1 MNRLL
6 AEARKKLISA
16 PNTICLERA
25 NLVTEAYRAHEG
37 EPAPLLRAHAFS
49 HVLRNMTLDLDSN
62 PIFAGNTS
70 SRPRAWMLLP
80 EYGFNVPDQAVVEN
94 PSLDGFLDGDA
105 IPNEL
110 RQFWAGRSFG
120 GGAGVG
126 HLAVDLNRV
135 VTEGLEAIHQETL
148 SCLDDGTSE
157 QKDYRAAMLL
167 CCRAVIQWANRYST
181 EARAAAATCADP
193 EKKAALLRVADACAH
208 VPAKPARNM
217 FEALQSISLVHLAIA
232 IEGHGYSVSPG
243 LLDRVLRPY
252 YDGDP
257 ETTDLIAAFMLK
269 LASNSIWGTHSKTQ
283 AITLGGLDADG
294 ADACSDLTLCFLDAC
309 EMIRLPDPH
318 VFLRW
323 HSEMDPRVKR
333 RAIEMLGS
341 GLSMPMLIS
350 DEQTVRGFVN
360 AGIPEPD
367 AWSYCV
373 IGCNE
378 LGIPGLLADS
388 ASGPTINDLALL
400 NNALLSIEQPDS
412 ADMDDV
418 MDAVRKT
425 LHGHL
430 TQALGNRRRHFEAM
444 AMRMPTPFTS
454 ALMDGC
460 VKHGCDLL
468 CGMRHSLPLVME
480 NGFANAVNTLAAI
493 DHLVFQTG
501 PVLRDLSGAPEHPEP
516 VEGAKARSGNPETGR
531 YRLSELIAALKNG
544 LSDSLRAEIARVPK
558 WGNDDDRA
566 DRWALE
572 WQRIRT
578 EVMREVEAETG
589 ERRHINGHLVRS
601 LNYIAGSRVGAS
613 LDGREPFA
621 PLADSIGAHQG
632 TAARGPTA
640 VLNSVLKLDYA
651 AHWPGGYNLNLTL
664 PPSTDDNSIANLQAL
679 VEAFFANGGQEL
691 QIACLDADVLRDAIS
706 NPALHA
712 DLLVRVAGFNA
723 FFVRLSPA
731 QQEEVIARAAAVG

>member
-6 AEARKKLISA
+6 AEARERLVSA

-25 NLVTEAYRAHEG
+25 NLVTEAYRLHEG
-37 EPAPLLRAHAFS
+37 EPAPMLRAHAFA

-105 IPNEL
+105 IPDDL
-110 RQFWAGRSFG
+110 RQFWACRSFG
-120 GGAGVG
+120 GGAGAG
-126 HLAVDLNRV
+126 HLAVDLKRV
-135 VTEGLEAIHQETL
+135 VTEGLQSIEQEAL
-148 SCLDDGTSE
+148 SCLADGTDE
-157 QKDYRAAMLL
+157 QTNYRAAMLL
-167 CCRAVIQWANRYST
+167 CCKAVIQWAERYSA
-181 EARAAAATCADP
+181 EARAAANICADP
-193 EKKAALLRVADACAH
+193 EKKAALIRIADACAH
-208 VPAKPARNM
+208 VPARPARNM
-217 FEALQSISLVHLAIA
+217 FEALQSIALIHLAIA

-252 YDGDP
+252 YDGNP
-257 ETTDLIAAFMLK
+257 ETTELLAAFMLK

-294 ADACSDLTLCFLDAC
+294 NDTCSDLTLCFLNAC

-323 HSEMDPRVKR
+323 HASMDGRVKR
-333 RAIEMLGS
+333 RAMELLGS

-360 AGIPEPD
+360 AGIPERD

-388 ASGPTINDLALL
+388 ASGPTINDLAIV
-400 NNALLSIEQPDS
+400 NSALLSIEQPDS
-412 ADMDDV
+412 ADMSDV
-418 MDAVRKT
+418 MDAVRRS
-425 LHGHL
+425 LHAHL
-430 TQALGNRRRHFEAM
+430 TQAVCNRRRHFESM
-444 AMRMPTPFTS
+444 AQRMPTPFTS

-460 VKHGCDLL
+460 VARGCDLL
-468 CGMRHSLPLVME
+468 SEMRYSLPLIME
-480 NGFANAVNTLAAI
+480 NGFANAVNSLAAI
-493 DHLVFQTG
+493 DHLVF
-501 PVLRDLSGAPEHPEP
+501 RDLSAAHEHPEP
-516 VEGAKARSGNPETGR
+516 AEPVEARGAKARNGNPETAGHK
-531 YRLSELIAALKNG
+531 LSELIAALTYG
-544 LSDSLRAEIARVPK
+544 LSDPLRAEIARAPK

-578 EVMREVEAETG
+578 EVMRAVEAETG

-601 LNYIAGSRVGAS
+601 LNYIAGSKVGAS

-621 PLADSIGAHQG
+621 PLADSIGAQQG
-632 TAARGPTA
+632 TAAKGPTA

-664 PPSTDDNSIANLQAL
+664 PPATDSNSIANLLAL

-691 QIACLDADVLRDAIS
+691 QIACLDPDVLRDARA
-706 NPALHA
+706 NPGQHA

-731 QQEEVIARAAAVG
+731 QQDEVIARAVKAE

>member
-6 AEARKKLISA
+6 AEARQRLVCA

-25 NLVTEAYRAHEG
+25 KLVTEAYRKYEG
-37 EPAPLLRAHAFS
+37 EPAPLLRAHAFA

-70 SRPRAWMLLP
+70 SQPRAWMLLP
-80 EYGFNVPDQAVVEN
+80 EYGFNVPEQAIIEN
-94 PSLDGFLDGDA
+94 PSLDGFLAGDA
-105 IPNEL
+105 IPDDL
-110 RQFWAGRSFG
+110 RRFWAGRSFG

-126 HLAVDLNRV
+126 HLAVDLKRV
-135 VTEGLEAIHQETL
+135 VTEGLAAIQREAV
-148 SCLDDGTSE
+148 SCLNDGDGNAAS
-157 QKDYRAAMLL
+157 YRAAMLL
-167 CCRAVIQWANRYST
+167 CCRALIQWAERYST
-181 EARAAAATCADP
+181 EARASAIACTDP
-193 EKKAALLRVADACAH
+193 DKKAALMRVADACAH
-208 VPAKPARNM
+208 VPANPARNM
-217 FEALQSISLVHLAIA
+217 FEALQSITLVHLAIA

-243 LLDRVLRPY
+243 LLDRVLLPY

-283 AITLGGLDADG
+283 AITLGGLDANG
-294 ADACSDLTLCFLDAC
+294 EDACSDLTLQFLDAC

-318 VFLRW
+318 VFVRW
-323 HSEMDPRVKR
+323 HPRMDSRVKR
-333 RAIEMLGS
+333 RALKMLGS

-350 DEQTVRGFVN
+350 DEQTVRGFVR
-360 AGIPEPD
+360 AGIPERD

-400 NNALLSIEQPDS
+400 NNALLSIKHPDS
-412 ADMDDV
+412 TDMNGV
-418 MDAVRKT
+418 LAAVRDA
-425 LHGHL
+425 LHARLVQLL
-430 TQALGNRRRHFEAM
+430 TNHRRHFETM
-444 AMRMPTPFTS
+444 ADCVPTPFTS

-460 VKHGCDLL
+460 VKRGCDLL
-468 CGMRHSLPLVME
+468 LGMRYSLPLVME
-480 NGFANAVNTLAAI
+480 NGFANTVNSLAAI
-493 DHLVFQTG
+493 DHLVF
-501 PVLRDLSGAPEHPEP
+501 R
-516 VEGAKARSGNPETGR
+516 TGR
-531 YRLSELIAALKNG
+531 YKLSELLAALNNG
-544 LSDSLRAEIARVPK
+544 LSDSLRAEIARAPK

-566 DRWALE
+566 DRWAVE
-572 WQRIRT
+572 WERIRT
-578 EVMREVEAETG
+578 EVMREVEVETG

-601 LNYIAGSRVGAS
+601 LNYIAGRSVGAS

-621 PLADSIGAHQG
+621 PLADSIGAQQG
-632 TAARGPTA
+632 TATRGPTA

-651 AHWPGGYNLNLTL
+651 GHWPGGYNLNLTL
-664 PPSTDDNSIANLQAL
+664 PPSTDDNSRANLQAL
-679 VEAFFANGGQEL
+679 VEAFFADGGQEL
-691 QIACLDADVLRDAIS
+691 QIGCLSADVLRDAKA

-723 FFVRLSPA
+723 FFVTLSPA
-731 QQEEVIARAAAVG
+731 QQDEVIARADRAHAQVRRHHERPEPLPPVGAV